1 MTAPTVNNSLTAIR
15 TKVRRL
21 TASPGESSLPTEVL
35 DDYIN
40 TFYSN
45 DFPYAIKLD
54 QMRSVYTFYTEP
66 YIDQYPLDVNY
77 NQGIRSPAYV
87 DGINATFFK
96 DRQQFY
102 NMWPR
107 FFTEYTETVESAT
120 VVTQDITN
128 VTFTSSHT
136 VVNITSPG
144 HGLATGA
151 IVFITGVVGTTQI
164 NDQNFRITVVNSGRF
179 RLDDV
184 DATGFTDYVSGGTWT
199 TTEQTFDFTL
209 SGAPFLRNQVFMG
222 GVTDSGEGLT
232 FCDDG
237 NGNLNYLFINDV
249 VPEPG
254 YINAF
259 GLNDPGMHNLNT
271 GNPGQQNIFLV
282 GTVDYVTGRVQF
294 TAPPGILLAT
304 GSDLTVKV
312 SQYKPAKPYS
322 ILFFNNYF
330 QVRPIPKK
338 IHKVEIETY
347 LTPVQFFEETDC
359 PILNQWWQY
368 IALGAAIK
376 ILEDR
381 SDFDGVNAITP
392 IFNKQEALI
401 LERQGV
407 EEIGQQNTTI
417 YNSVVGNPGWN
428 SQGWY

>member
-1 MTAPTVNNSLTAIR
+1 MSAPTVNNSLAAIR

-54 QMRSVYTFYTEP
+54 QMRSVYSFYTEP
-66 YIDQYPLDVNY
+66 YIDQYPLDVNF

-87 DGINATFFK
+87 DGMNATFFK
-96 DRQQFY
+96 DRNQFY

-107 FFTEYTETVESAT
+107 FFTEYTETAEEPVI
-120 VVTQDITN
+120 VTADITN
-128 VTFTSSHT
+128 LYFSSIHT
-136 VVNITSPG
+136 VVNIVSPG
-144 HGLATGA
+144 HGLATGS
-151 IVFITGVVGTTQI
+151 IVYITGVVGTTQI
-164 NDQNFRITVVNSGRF
+164 NDQNFRINVINSGRF
-179 RLDDV
+179 TLDDV
-184 DATGFTDYVSGGTWT
+184 DATGFTDWVSGGTWS
-199 TTEQTFDFTL
+199 TTEQSFDFTVT
-209 SGAPFLRNQVFMG
+209 APFLRNEVFLG
-222 GVTDSGEGLT
+222 GVTDSGEALT

-237 NGNLNYLFINDV
+237 YGNLYYLFINNV
-249 VPEPG
+249 VAVPS

-271 GNPGQQNIFLV
+271 ENPGLQNRFLV
-282 GTVDYVTGRVQF
+282 GTVNYVTGQFLF

-312 SQYKPAKPYS
+312 SQYLPSKPYS

-330 QVRPIPKK
+330 QIRPIPDK
-338 IHKVEIETY
+338 IYKVEIETY
-347 LTPVQFFEETDC
+347 LTPVQFFEDTDC

-381 SDFDGVNAITP
+381 GDFDGVNSMMAM
-392 IFNKQEALI
+392 FNKQEALI

-407 EEIGQQNTTI
+407 EEIGQQNATI
-417 YNSVVGNPGWN
+417 YNSVVGNPGQN
-428 SQGWY
+428 NGGWY